1 MSITKGKEYE
11 IDGEKYSFSFQN
23 GKLIGATKS
32 PTNNSGRSSGIKLDS
47 PVFQSD
53 AAKANIINSYN
64 EVVHKGNK
72 NSYLGEDDFSR
83 VQQSTDAEKEVFFQI
98 KHFVRL
104 KLILKSEF

>member
-32 PTNNSGRSSGIKLDS
+32 PTNNSGRSSAIKLDS

-83 VQQSTDAEKEVFFQI
+83 VQQSTDCLLYTSPSP
-98 KHFVRL
+98 RD
-104 KLILKSEF
+104 